1 MRAMFENINKFRP
14 DTDTTDERNRRR
26 SERVV
31 LRIPVHL
38 SAVMPGGKRI
48 SIEAY
53 SLVVNAHGGLLDVGM
68 EMVKG
73 QQIRLNNSKTD
84 IVTTGKVLRV
94 EGSEDGRFSV
104 AFEFEVPAPHFW
116 PVSFPPRDWSLVASE
131 V

>member
-1 MRAMFENINKFRP
+1 MLEDIGKLS
-14 DTDTTDERNRRR
+14 TDRTTNVADERNRRR

-31 LRIPVHL
+31 LRVPVHL
-38 SAVMPGGKRI
+38 SALMPGGKRI
-48 SIEAY
+48 SIEAHT
-53 SLVVNAHGGLLDVGM
+53 LVVNAHGGMLDVGL

-73 QQIRLNNSKTD
+73 QQIRLSNWNTD
-84 IVTTGKVLRV
+84 IVTAGRVLRV

-104 AFEFEVPAPHFW
+104 AFEFEAPAPHFW